1 MVSGCGPA
9 SFLLW
14 SIHGTPERWCA
25 SVGGGCCT
33 TVVVGVSPVVV
44 ADMNVRRMV
53 VRCGCVGM
61 LLGVWG
67 IPVCGVV
74 PVS

>member
-1 MVSGCGPA
+1 MVCECGW
-9 SFLLW
+9 LVV
-14 SIHGTPERWCA
+14 CN
-25 SVGGGCCT
+25 C
-33 TVVVGVSPVVV
+33 VVVGVSPVVV
-44 ADMNVRRMV
+44 AGMKVRRMV